1 MTAQATGLG
10 RTFRV
15 FVSSTFKDLT
25 KERNALQEFV
35 FPRLAEYC
43 AARKARFQ
51 AIDLRWGVS
60 DEAGLDQRA
69 IAVCL
74 IEIERCQRLELKPN
88 FIVLLGDRYGW
99 RPLPAQIAATEFEE
113 ILTKVPKK
121 KTALLVWDKEQPDDA
136 KGWYCLDINAVK
148 PEYVLR
154 ACEVD
159 VAEGATPEAR
169 KTATQAAYKAWGVT
183 EGELRAILLDAIA
196 ALGWSKDDSRMAKY
210 VTSATEQEVVRGAL
224 LPEDAHE
231 HVFGFFRSIGDLP
244 TDATAEKFR
253 DLIEVDG
260 KAEVDKE
267 ARDRLTALKADLTT
281 KIGESHVFKYD
292 ASWTDEAIST
302 DHIGTLPKD
311 LEECEDLL
319 KQPAPAGPTT
329 LCEDVWRSLTK
340 KITEQL
346 ALLPQ
351 DESPDQEAKNH
362 EKFRKRRCENFVGR
376 DKALNAIADYITGAE
391 PQPLAVVGDG
401 GSGKSALLAK
411 AFEVA
416 SAKRKD
422 AAHVVRF
429 VGATPAASDG
439 RSLLDSL
446 CHQIARTYGADES
459 AIPAE
464 YNDLAVEFGKQLEH
478 ATKAKPLIV
487 FLDALDQL
495 GETDPAR
502 QLSWLPAHLPENVR
516 VVVST
521 IPGDC
526 EKTLHLK
533 RPELA
538 FLSLDKMSHD
548 EGEEAL
554 NIWLKLAGRTLQ
566 DPQRKEILSKF
577 VADEGHPLY
586 LKLAFEE
593 ARLWRS
599 FIPDTETTLKAG
611 IRELIEGNLFPR
623 LAAWAN
629 HGPVLVSHALGYLAA
644 SRYGLAEDEL
654 IEVLSADGEVKE
666 AFEASKE
673 KEHQLQSD
681 KLPVVLWSRLYFDL
695 EPYLAEHAAD
705 GTTLLAFYH
714 RVLGD
719 AATELYLAGNDGDD
733 GKARHSALADYFRG
747 KADPK
752 GPQKD
757 PIDGLP
763 VRHWDGTSVRGLSEL
778 PFHLARAA
786 RKNDLYDTL
795 TDFPFMERKV
805 ADVGVMEHK
814 GADGVTKKTH
824 AGVFALQDDFAI
836 ALPLFG
842 GEAPGARK
850 PLIVTGADFGQGLVV
865 RCGWC
870 GGLQPFQQEWR
881 GTDITC
887 PSCEEPLRVNSFIVG
902 ESMLEAR

>member
-1 MTAQATGLG
+1 MTAQATGAS

-15 FVSSTFKDLT
+15 FVSSTFDDLT
-25 KERNALQEFV
+25 EERDALQTYV
-35 FPRLAEYC
+35 FPRLAEHC
-43 AARKARFQ
+43 AAKRARFQ

-69 IAVCL
+69 MAVCL
-74 IEIERCQRLELKPN
+74 TEIERCQELSLKPN

-99 RPLPAQIAATEFEE
+99 RPLPSQIDARDFEE
-113 ILTKVPKK
+113 ILTKVPKEK
-121 KTALLVWDKEQPDDA
+121 VALLTWGEKQPENA
-136 KGWYCLDINAVK
+136 KGWYRRDDNAV
-148 PEYVLR
+148 PAVYVLR

-159 VAEGATPEAR
+159 VADDATPQVR
-169 KTATQAAYKAWGVT
+169 KVATDAAYEAWGVT
-183 EGELRAILLDAIA
+183 ERALRAILLDAIA
-196 ALGWSKDDSRMAKY
+196 ALGWDQDDPRMAEY
-210 VTSATEQEVVRGAL
+210 VKSATEQEVVCGAL
-224 LPEDAHE
+224 VPEGARE
-231 HVFGFFRSIGDLP
+231 HVFGFFRSVADLP
-244 TDATAEKFR
+244 TDATAGKFR
-253 DLIEVDG
+253 DLVGVGGMSSPD
-260 KAEVDKE
+260 DE
-267 ARDRLTALKADLTT
+267 AASRLASLKADLRRTL
-281 KIGESHVFKYD
+281 GDSQVFEYD
-292 ASWTDEAIST
+292 ASWTGKGAST

-311 LEECEDLL
+311 LAGCEALRAL
-319 KQPAPAGPTT
+319 PAPTGPTT
-329 LCEDVWRSLTK
+329 LCEDVWRSLAAM
-340 KITEQL
+340 IDAQL
-346 ALLPQ
+346 DALGT
-351 DESPDQEAKNH
+351 DDSPDQEATNH
-362 EKFRKRRCENFVGR
+362 KEFGELRCKNFVGR
-376 DKALNAIADYITGAE
+376 DAALKAIADYVTGSE

-401 GSGKSALLAK
+401 GSGKSALLAR

-416 SAKRKD
+416 SAKHKD

-439 RSLLDSL
+439 RSLLDSV
-446 CHQIARTYGADES
+446 CHQIARAYGADEA

-464 YNDLAVEFGKQLEH
+464 YNDLAVEFGKQLEY

-502 QLSWLPAHLPENVR
+502 QLSWLPAHLPEYVR

-526 EKTLHLK
+526 EKTLRLK

-538 FLSLDKMSHD
+538 FLSLDKMSRK
-548 EGEEAL
+548 EGEDAL
-554 NIWLKLAGRTLQ
+554 NIWLDLAGRKLQ
-566 DPQRKEILSKF
+566 DPQRDEVLDKF
-577 VADEGHPLY
+577 VADEGRPLY

-599 FIPDTETTLKAG
+599 FSPASETTLKAG
-611 IRELIEGNLFPR
+611 IRGLIEGNLFPR
-623 LAAWAN
+623 LATWTN

-654 IEVLSADGEVKE
+654 IEVLSADGEVKD
-666 AFEASKE
+666 AFNAGSKHE
-673 KEHQLQSD
+673 RQSD
-681 KLPVVLWSRLYFDL
+681 QLPVVVWSRLYFDL

-705 GTTLLAFYH
+705 GATLLAFYH
-714 RVLGD
+714 RVLRE
-719 AATELYLAGNDGDD
+719 AAKELYLDEHDGDD
-733 GKARHSALADYFRG
+733 GKSRHSALADYFRG

-778 PFHLARAA
+778 PFHLAEAGRLD
-786 RKNDLYDTL
+786 DLYDTL
-795 TDFPFMERKV
+795 TDFTFMERKA
-805 ADVGVMEHK
+805 ADVGVMEHA
-814 GADGVTKKTH
+814 GADGVTKKTYT
-824 AGVFALQDDFAI
+824 GVFALQDDFAI

-842 GEAPGARK
+842 GEVPGARK
-850 PLIVTGADFGQGLVV
+850 PLIVTGVDFGQGLVV

-881 GTDITC
+881 GTDVEC
-887 PSCEEPLRVNSFIVG
+887 PSCDGPLRVNEFIVG
-902 ESMLEAR
+902 ESMFEAR